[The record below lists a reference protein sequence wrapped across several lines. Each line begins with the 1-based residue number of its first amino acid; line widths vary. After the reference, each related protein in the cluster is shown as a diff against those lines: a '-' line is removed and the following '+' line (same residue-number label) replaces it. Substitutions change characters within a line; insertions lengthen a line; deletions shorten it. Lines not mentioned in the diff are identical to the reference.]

1 MKNAKR
7 IIIGLLIVAIGVLLM
22 LKRLDII
29 ESFDIFFEG
38 WWTLFIIVPA
48 ALGLMSDDDKT
59 GNLIFL
65 TIGILLLL
73 AARDIIDFGLIWK
86 LIVPIF
92 LIYIGLTIIF
102 KDTVGNKVKKA
113 IAKVDTNG
121 MANYT
126 STFSSQKFN
135 LAKEDFKG
143 AEINSIF
150 GGVDLDLREAKIK
163 DDVVIK
169 ATCIFGGADIFLP
182 DNVNVKVDS
191 TSLFGGVEDKRKETK
206 DDNKYTVY
214 IQATCIFGG
223 VEIK

>member
-1 MKNAKR
+1 MKNVKR
-7 IIIGLLIVAIGVLLM
+7 IIIGILIIAVGVLLL

-29 ESFDIFFEG
+29 ESFNIFLEG
-38 WWTLFIIVPA
+38 WWTLFIIIPA
-48 ALGLMSDDDKT
+48 ALGLISDDDKT

-65 TIGILLLL
+65 TIGVLLLL
-73 AARDIIDFGLIWK
+73 AARDIIDFDLIWK

-102 KDTVGNKVKKA
+102 KDTFKNKLKKD
-113 IAKVDTNG
+113 IEKVDTNG
-121 MANYT
+121 IVNYT
-126 STFSSQKFN
+126 STFSGQKFKI
-135 LAKEDFKG
+135 AKEDFKG

-163 DDVVIK
+163 EDIVIK

-182 DNVNVKVDS
+182 DDVNVKVDS
-191 TSLFGGVEDKRKETK
+191 TSLFGGVEDKRRDTK
-206 DDNKYTVY
+206 DDCKYTVY
-214 IQATCIFGG
+214 IQSTCIFGG